1 MRQKKLEK
9 LLRLSISGQEVETLL
24 ENFGFQKCQ
33 AKGSHVIWFREG
45 CEPIVL
51 ARHGKEFKKGYL
63 RQIIKVLQKANLL
76 NEKI

>member
-9 LLRLSISGQEVETLL
+9 LLRLSISGKEVENLL
-24 ENFGFQKCQ
+24 THLGFQKRQ
-33 AKGSHVIWFREG
+33 AKGSHVIWFRDG

-63 RQIIKVLQKANLL
+63 RQIVKVLQKSGLL
-76 NEKI
+76 DEKI